1 MNNEEKRNRIKLI
14 VDWVITVTILTRLG
28 WHIFINEGFDY
39 VTTIEWALIGLGIGY
54 MAVLFIIWVLRRRA
68 NNDAQV

>member
-1 MNNEEKRNRIKLI
+1 MNNSENSNRVKLT
-14 VDWVITVTILTRLG
+14 VDWVITAAILFRLG

-54 MAVLFIIWVLRRRA
+54 MAILFIIWILRRRA
-68 NNDAQV
+68 NND